1 MHFLFSPDGPPL
13 LTMAIMSTWAV
24 VLLFE
29 TRLLFTALGIVRFLS
44 MRILMTRFSIN
55 ILCTELLPALPT
67 PRSAATG
74 TDEKLICASGKP
86 TRKNVITR
94 IILQA
99 PPLAPGAL
107 LGVHLVWGPKG
118 IVVIL
123 LSR

>member
-1 MHFLFSPDGPPL
+1 
-13 LTMAIMSTWAV
+13 MAIMSTWAIV
-24 VLLFE
+24 FLLE
-29 TRLLFTALGIVRFLS
+29 SLLLFTTLGIMGFFGF
-44 MRILMTRFSIN
+44 MILMTRFSIN
-55 ILCTELLPALPT
+55 ILRTELLPALPT

-107 LGVHLVWGPKG
+107 LGVHLQRSPKG